1 VKGLSC
7 ETQLIEFVD
16 DITRNI
22 DAGKQTDCL
31 IMDFSKAFDK
41 VTHSLLQHKTLHFS
55 GWNAVNHD
63 VSHFSSLSR
72 SDWSVLASW
81 SDEIVKYAIVS
92 SAKSLTFDVIPS
104 KHRRR

>member
-1 VKGLSC
+1 MDSGKAYIVLC

-31 IMDFSKAFDK
+31 IMDFSKA
-41 VTHSLLQHKTLHFS
+41 
-55 GWNAVNHD
+55 
-63 VSHFSSLSR
+63 
-72 SDWSVLASW
+72 ASW

-104 KHRRR
+104 GMSFI

>member
-1 VKGLSC
+1 MVQFLSRLWKDISC

-41 VTHSLLQHKTLHFS
+41 VSHSLLQHKLDHYEI
-55 GWNAVNHD
+55 H
-63 VSHFSSLSR
+63 VS
-72 SDWSVLASW
+72 
-81 SDEIVKYAIVS
+81 EIG
-92 SAKSLTFDVIPS
+92 L
-104 KHRRR
+104 